1 MTKIDKSTQIYINFY
16 DEKDEKVKI
25 KGKVKTITPSSSIL
39 ISSSSENKLI
49 QQQPI
54 INTPPLTPLTSTP
67 TSTENTS
74 KFSIELIKFI
84 ENDKNKEKTNI
95 IVYVLECTDG
105 KYYVGRTND
114 FSKRLDMHL
123 NGSGSFWTR
132 RYPMVNVID
141 INWNADKFDE
151 DKYVIKYMD
160 KYGIDN
166 VRGGSY
172 SQMIL
177 NEDLKKTI
185 NRYLVTANNLCYI
198 CNQSGHLI
206 RECPKNPKN
215 PKIYNNNNRKIK
227 LIDENEPNDN
237 DNDMEPSKK
246 KLKLD
251 YSQHNNHMCGRC
263 GRTGH
268 YTEQCFAKKHF
279 NGHTILCQI

>member
-1 MTKIDKSTQIYINFY
+1 MTKVDKFTQIYINFY
-16 DEKDEKVKI
+16 DINDINEENENKKVKLKI
-25 KGKVKTITPSSSIL
+25 ITPSSSIL
-39 ISSSSENKLI
+39 TRSKTKLTQTQPQIST
-49 QQQPI
+49 I
-54 INTPPLTPLTSTP
+54 IPDILP
-67 TSTENTS
+67 TANFNIDVI
-74 KFSIELIKFI
+74 KSIDK
-84 ENDKNKEKTNI
+84 DKNKDKTNI
-95 IVYVLECTDG
+95 IVYVLECSDG

-198 CNQSGHLI
+198 CNKDGHLI
-206 RECPKNPKN
+206 RECPQNPKN
-215 PKIYNNNNRKIK
+215 PKIFNERKRK
-227 LIDENEPNDN
+227 FENESENDC
-237 DNDMEPSKK
+237 EPSAK
-246 KLKLD
+246 KLKFD
-251 YSQHNNHMCGRC
+251 YSQHNNHKCDRC

-279 NGHTILCQI
+279 DGHILF

>member
-1 MTKIDKSTQIYINFY
+1 MTKVDKCTQIYINFY
-16 DEKDEKVKI
+16 DNDMNNNENVENK
-25 KGKVKTITPSSSIL
+25 KVKTIIPSKFMNIL
-39 ISSSSENKLI
+39 TRSKTKLT
-49 QQQPI
+49 QTQTQ
-54 INTPPLTPLTSTP
+54 TSTIIP
-67 TSTENTS
+67 YILPTS
-74 KFSIELIKFI
+74 KFNIDLIKSI
-84 ENDKNKEKTNI
+84 DKDKNNDKTNI
-95 IVYVLECTDG
+95 IVYVLECSDG

-198 CNQSGHLI
+198 CNLDGHLI
-206 RECPKNPKN
+206 RECPQNPKN
-215 PKIYNNNNRKIK
+215 PKIFNERKRKI
-227 LIDENEPNDN
+227 ENESENDC
-237 DNDMEPSKK
+237 EPSKK
-246 KLKLD
+246 KIKLD
-251 YSQHNNHMCGRC
+251 YSQHNNHTCNRC

-279 NGHTILCQI
+279 NGYTL

>member
-1 MTKIDKSTQIYINFY
+1 MTKVDKSTQIYINFY
-16 DEKDEKVKI
+16 DINEENDMNKKI
-25 KGKVKTITPSSSIL
+25 KLKTITPSSLILTRSKTKLTETQTQNSI
-39 ISSSSENKLI
+39 
-49 QQQPI
+49 PD
-54 INTPPLTPLTSTP
+54 TPPLTPTTNS
-67 TSTENTS
+67 S
-74 KFSIELIKFI
+74 KFNIELIKFI
-84 ENDKNKEKTNI
+84 EKDKNKEKKNI
-95 IVYVLECTDG
+95 IVYVLECSDG

-198 CNQSGHLI
+198 CNKDDHLI
-206 RECPKNPKN
+206 RECPQNPKN
-215 PKIYNNNNRKIK
+215 PKIFNERKRI
-227 LIDENEPNDN
+227 IENETETEPNDN

-246 KLKLD
+246 KLKFD
-251 YSQHNNHMCGRC
+251 YSQHNNHMCDRC

-279 NGHTILCQI
+279 NGHILF

>member
-1 MTKIDKSTQIYINFY
+1 MTKVDKSTQIYINLY
-16 DEKDEKVKI
+16 DMNDMNKKVKI
-25 KGKVKTITPSSSIL
+25 IITSTRSKTDL
-39 ISSSSENKLI
+39 I
-49 QQQPI
+49 I
-54 INTPPLTPLTSTP
+54 IPDTPPLTPTTVS
-67 TSTENTS
+67 NTS
-74 KFSIELIKFI
+74 NFNIDLIKSI
-84 ENDKNKEKTNI
+84 DNEKNKDKTNI
-95 IVYVLECTDG
+95 IVYVLECSDG

-177 NEDLKKTI
+177 NEDLKKNI

-198 CNQSGHLI
+198 CNKDGHLI
-206 RECPKNPKN
+206 RECPQNPKN
-215 PKIYNNNNRKIK
+215 PKIFNERKRKI
-227 LIDENEPNDN
+227 ENDC
-237 DNDMEPSKK
+237 EPSKK

-251 YSQHNNHMCGRC
+251 YSQHNNHTCDRCCDRC

-279 NGHTILCQI
+279 DGYTL

>member
-1 MTKIDKSTQIYINFY
+1 MTKVDKCTQIYINLY
-16 DEKDEKVKI
+16 DTNENDMDDMNKKVKI
-25 KGKVKTITPSSSIL
+25 IIHSTRSKT
-39 ISSSSENKLI
+39 KLI
-49 QQQPI
+49 QTQTQTDLTI
-54 INTPPLTPLTSTP
+54 IPDTHSLTPTAPS
-67 TSTENTS
+67 NTS
-74 KFSIELIKFI
+74 NFNIDVIKSI
-84 ENDKNKEKTNI
+84 DKDMNKDKTNI
-95 IVYVLECTDG
+95 IVYVLECSDG

-132 RYPMVNVID
+132 RYPMVRVID

-198 CNQSGHLI
+198 CNLDGHLI
-206 RECPKNPKN
+206 RECPQNPKN
-215 PKIYNNNNRKIK
+215 PKIFNERKRKI
-227 LIDENEPNDN
+227 ENESENDC
-237 DNDMEPSKK
+237 EPSKK

-251 YSQHNNHMCGRC
+251 YSQHNNHTCDRC

-268 YTEQCFAKKHF
+268 YNEQCFAKKHF
-279 NGHTILCQI
+279 NGYTL